1 MKLMVYTSISLP
13 VLLDKG
19 NMGNEV
25 SGFRE
30 KKQLSPSCGSSAFYP
45 QSAFYPW
52 SAVLSPQSS
61 FYTDQM
67 ENLEG
72 D

>member
-1 MKLMVYTSISLP
+1 MVYTSISFP

-19 NMGNEV
+19 NVGNEV
-25 SGFRE
+25 SGFQE
-30 KKQLSPSCGSSAFYP
+30 KNNFPPHVVLSAFYP

-52 SAVLSPQSS
+52 SAVLSPQSA
-61 FYTDQM
+61 FYTDWV

-72 D
+72 N